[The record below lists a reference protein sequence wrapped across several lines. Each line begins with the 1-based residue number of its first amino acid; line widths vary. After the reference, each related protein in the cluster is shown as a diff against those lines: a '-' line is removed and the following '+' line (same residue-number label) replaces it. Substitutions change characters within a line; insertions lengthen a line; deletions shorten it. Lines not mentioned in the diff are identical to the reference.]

1 MPLTRSLERPPA
13 AASGAP
19 PCLQVEIHPGAPA
32 VAEVSGEIDIASA
45 SWLRETLLLAIRRHG
60 PVIRVDLRRV
70 TFIDCSGINAL
81 IATARRASLE
91 GGQMQVIR
99 PSAQAWRLIMLLSL
113 QHVLT
118 REEQTLA
125 GAPRQLARVI
135 PWRVQGEPTP
145 R

>member
-19 PCLQVEIHPGAPA
+19 PCLQVEIQPGAPA
-32 VAEVSGEIDIASA
+32 VAKVSGEIDIANA

-91 GGQMQVIR
+91 GGQMQVTR

-113 QHVLT
+113 QGVLT
-118 REEQTLA
+118 REEQPPA
-125 GAPRQLARVI
+125 GESGKLARVI
-135 PWRVQGEPTP
+135 PWRDQRAPAP